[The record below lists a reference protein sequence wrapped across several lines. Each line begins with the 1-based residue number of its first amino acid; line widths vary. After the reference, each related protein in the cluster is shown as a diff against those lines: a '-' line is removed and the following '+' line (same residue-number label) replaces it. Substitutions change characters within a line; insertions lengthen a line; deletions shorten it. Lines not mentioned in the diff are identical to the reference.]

1 MDITKVGFLGNKP
14 IQIAYLG
21 DKPISFNQYAPFQNP
36 YAFRFD
42 EYSSSLVFAS
52 PGSTYDS
59 ITMTS
64 WSMQFGWDD
73 VSAFIRNNGTNFQ
86 MTTAS
91 LELYN
96 SQSYN
101 NFTNNYTSST
111 YVGGIMWDSGSAPL
125 TASLSLYNPLNTTSS
140 VFDFESNEF
149 TVEAYINFGND
160 TSGSFPLISRYVP
173 TVPASSSYQL
183 NYNTSVSLKRLSALL
198 IFDNNGVVTETTQF
212 SSTINPSNDT
222 WYHIAFTKDST
233 HFRGYFDGV
242 RVLEYPTTASFRS
255 TPDSTTRVLGWQK
268 LDNLPYL
275 DTFYQDYRVYNGVAK
290 YTGSSYT
297 PPPSMIIKV

>member
-1 MDITKVGFLGNKP
+1 MSITKTGFLGNKP

-42 EYSSSLVFAS
+42 EYSASLVFAS

-64 WSMQFGWDD
+64 WSMQYGWDD

-86 MTTAS
+86 MATS
-91 LELYN
+91 SIGLYN

-111 YVGGIMWDSGSAPL
+111 YVAGVMTGV
-125 TASLSLYNPLNTTSS
+125 TASISAYNPLNTTSS
-140 VFDFESNEF
+140 VFDFNSNDF

-160 TSGSFPLISRYVP
+160 TSGSFPIISRYVP
-173 TVPASSSYQL
+173 TVPTASSYQL
-183 NYNTSVSLKRLSALL
+183 TYNTTGSLKRLNGILV
-198 IFDNNGVVTETTQF
+198 FDDTSETTQF
-212 SSTINPSNDT
+212 SSTINPSNNT
-222 WYHIAFTKDST
+222 WYHIAFTKDAG
-233 HFRGYFDGV
+233 HFRGYFNGTM
-242 RVLEYPTTASFRS
+242 VLEYPTSASLYQS
-255 TPDSTTRVLGWQK
+255 PDITTRILGFQK
-268 LDNLPYL
+268 LNNEPYL
-275 DTFYQDYRVYNGVAK
+275 NVLYQDFRVYNGVAK

-297 PPPSMIIKV
+297 PPPSMIYKS